1 MLILV
6 NPGASRAEAALR
18 ELETLLRDHRNTRVI
33 KTSSADHLA
42 QAIMQ
47 HGPSSARIV
56 IGGGDGTISCALPQ
70 LLALGKPVA
79 VLPLGTANDFAKT
92 IGVGID
98 LAEAA
103 QVAIEGV
110 EHRIDVG
117 VINGRPFLNVASI
130 GLPVDVAEAQ
140 SSQLKR
146 RLRIFSYGASLRQA
160 VHGAQPFTID
170 VQIDD
175 RPSLS
180 GLAYQVSVGNGRF
193 HGGGL
198 TVSDHASIDDGLL
211 DVYIVR
217 PGRYWQ
223 LFAALAYMRFGLGPK
238 PEVLERHTASRVTL
252 RTRKPRAVNVDGE
265 ICAGTPAEF
274 SLEREALTVVVP
286 RTLPPG
292 HLGLACVGRSAAKN
306 ALT

>member
-6 NPGASRAEAALR
+6 NPAASRAEAALG
-18 ELETLLRDHRNTRVI
+18 ELDALMKDNPQTRVI
-33 KTSSADHLA
+33 KTSSAEDLA
-42 QAIMQ
+42 QAIKQ
-47 HGPSSARIV
+47 HGPLSDRIV
-56 IGGGDGTISCALPQ
+56 IGGGDGTISGALPE

-92 IGVGID
+92 IGIGID

-103 QVAIEGV
+103 KVAIEGV

-117 VINGRPFLNVASI
+117 IVNGRPFLNVASI

-140 SSQLKR
+140 SSTLKR

-160 VHGAQPFTID
+160 VQSAQPFSVEIC
-170 VQIDD
+170 IDD
-175 RPSLS
+175 CRPVG

-198 TVSDHASIDDGLL
+198 TVSGHAAIDDGLL
-211 DVYIVR
+211 DVYVVR

-223 LFAALAYMRFGLGPK
+223 LFAALAYLRFGVGPT
-238 PEVLERHTASRVTL
+238 PEVLERHTATRGIL
-252 RTRKPRAVNVDGE
+252 RTKKRRGVNVDGE
-265 ICAGTPAEF
+265 VCTETPAEF
-274 SLEREALTVVVP
+274 SLKREALTVVVP
-286 RTLPPG
+286 RALPPG
-292 HLGLACVGRSAAKN
+292 HLGLACLGTSEAKN
-306 ALT
+306 A